1 MKKETEYIMAGSCHL
16 KPFETVSPIQLST
29 SKLYPRGQVRMSC
42 FGSNSYNNKTF
53 QRPVGEIKI

>member
-1 MKKETEYIMAGSCHL
+1 MAGSCHL